1 MASHGAAV
9 GLLIGLWL
17 FSRKNKLPYIWSL
30 DRIMV
35 PVAIGGAI
43 VRLGNL
49 FNSEIVG
56 AVTDVSWGVKF
67 VRVIRMFL
75 STPSP
80 CNIRPS
86 FTKRSATW

>member
-30 DRIMV
+30 DRIML

-56 AVTDVSWGVKF
+56 AVTDVSWGF
-67 VRVIRMFL
+67 
-75 STPSP
+75 
-80 CNIRPS
+80 
-86 FTKRSATW
+86 